1 MHLPNSRPV
10 VKAPRGVSVVYRP
23 DDARRWDFPTVIE
36 AYRKLPAPP
45 LILDK

>member
-1 MHLPNSRPV
+1 
-10 VKAPRGVSVVYRP
+10 VKAPKGVAVVYRP
-23 DDARRWDFPTVIE
+23 DDASRWDFPGIIE